1 MNYPD
6 LTRAKKLAFDIE
18 TYDPNLTELGPGV
31 YRGDGRILGVSL
43 SDGEG
48 FKEYYNFG
56 HYDCSREEQM
66 HDVAYVREQL
76 GSPHSLKIGQNILY
90 DIDWLEN
97 GEHKIAV
104 AGQLASTDI
113 AEALLD
119 ENQGKYN
126 LDFLGKK
133 YLGRGKAKS
142 GPERFCEEHKFAG
155 DFRKWLWKMPY
166 DLVREYAV
174 DDAEIPV
181 KVHDIQAPMLEA
193 QELSDLYKME
203 CDLIRCLLLF
213 RKTGV
218 YIDQDRRDRNGLM
231 VQNRI
236 ELLQQALFG
245 RYGEFNCNSTLQLA
259 KVYDEE
265 RVRYP
270 YSVLYK
276 GASEPEKGVYR
287 TPEELSADSSVV
299 RFSPN
304 IDDHFFTRFKDKDGP
319 DGFKV
324 DAPEV
329 VKKTFMLRQCKS
341 HLDKFILGSHV
352 RFVGPDGKIHCSFY
366 NMRNDEYGTRSGRL
380 SSANPN
386 LQQQPSKGVD
396 EYWGQICREDFVPYP
411 DCWWGKCDYSQ
422 IEYRFLAH
430 FALGPGSDELRA
442 AYRAGKTDY
451 HQYIMD
457 LTGLKRRYAKNLNF
471 GVAFGMGARHM
482 AELFGWELD
491 YCYEVLHIYHSR
503 APYVKSTIDAVSAV
517 AKRRGYI
524 KTFLKRRSH
533 LIDKNKAYIMFCRLL
548 QGSAADL
555 MKAAMLQCYNDGV
568 FDVLYPHVTVHDE
581 IDVSVP
587 KTKVGVEAFREMQ
600 RTMETCIKIAVPIV
614 AEPEIGDNWA
624 DVKEFDWKELEAKI

>member
-1 MNYPD
+1 VKYPD
-6 LTRAKKLAFDIE
+6 LTHATNLAFDIE
-18 TYDPNLTELGPGV
+18 TYDPDLPELGPGV
-31 YRGDGRILGVSL
+31 YREEGHILGVSL

-48 FKEYYNFG
+48 FKEYYNIG
-56 HYDCSREEQM
+56 HYDCSTEERAKNI
-66 HDVAYVREQL
+66 AYVREQL
-76 GSPHSLKIGQNILY
+76 GAKRPLKIGQNVLY
-90 DIDWLEN
+90 DVDWLEN
-97 GEHKIAV
+97 GEHKIVV

-119 ENQGKYN
+119 ENQGHYN

-133 YLGRGKAKS
+133 YLALGKAKS
-142 GPERFCEEHKFAG
+142 GPERFCEEHNLKG

-174 DDAEIPV
+174 EDAEIPV
-181 KVHDIQAPMLEA
+181 RVHNIQVPMLAE
-193 QELSDLYKME
+193 QELSDLYKLE
-203 CDLIRCLLLF
+203 CDLIRCLLFF

-218 YIDQDRRDRNGLM
+218 YIDQDRRDKNGLL

-236 ELLQQALFG
+236 ETLRHELFA
-245 RYGEFNCNSTLQLA
+245 RYGEFNCNSTMQLA
-259 KVYDEE
+259 AIYERE
-265 RVRYP
+265 RVQYP
-270 YSVLYK
+270 YNVLYV
-276 GASEPEKGVYR
+276 GAKKPEGGVYKTER
-287 TPEELSADSSVV
+287 ELLNDKSVV

-329 VKKTFMLRQCKS
+329 VKRTFMLRQCIS

-352 RFVGPDGKIHCSFY
+352 RFVCPDGRIHCSFY

-442 AYRAGKTDY
+442 AYNAGKTDY

-471 GVAFGMGARHM
+471 GVAFGMGATHM
-482 AELFGWELD
+482 AELFGWTIE
-491 YCYEVLHIYHSR
+491 YCHEVLTIYHER
-503 APYVKSTIDAVSAV
+503 APYVKSTILEVEAV

-533 LIDKNKAYIMFCRLL
+533 LIDKNKAYVMFCRLL

-555 MKAAMLQCYNDGV
+555 MKMAMLKSYEAGLY
-568 FDVLYPHVTVHDE
+568 DVLYPHITVHDE

-587 KTKVGVEAFREMQ
+587 KTRAGVEAFKELQ
-600 RTMETCIKIAVPIV
+600 HTMETCLTIRVPIV

-624 DVKEFDWKELEAKI
+624 DVKEFDWKELEAKT